1 MVCFFV
7 RRFNSK
13 VMLRIT
19 VVESSES
26 TVTLRVEG
34 RITGSAVEEL
44 RTACEVHTS
53 ADEVQLSLELADVS
67 FADAAGILL
76 LKELGSRGVGLIRAN
91 PFMAEQLKEGHHLT
105 ESRVAK

>member
-19 VVESSES
+19 VVESSEN
-26 TVTLRVEG
+26 

-91 PFMAEQLKEGHHLT
+91 PFMAEQLKEGA
-105 ESRVAK
+105 SSDGI